1 VGVGVG
7 EGWEAG
13 AGGWAA
19 GAGGGGRAAARTLR
33 SRSWFDRANFGFDSS
48 SMASLTLTIPTGS
61 RIAAPARDADSCA
74 NCSSKA
80 QPCFAMANHPPGA
93 QTRPNH
99 EAPSAERTARRP
111 RRGLHAQAAA
121 RPDEQWE
128 VWGSAVETVALVG
141 AAALERAR
149 PSE

>member
-1 VGVGVG
+1 MGC
-7 EGWEAG
+7 
-13 AGGWAA
+13 GGWVWVWGGRLA
-19 GAGGGGRAAARTLR
+19 GSGGGGGGRGAAARTLR

-80 QPCFAMANHPPGA
+80 QPCFAMANHPPGP

-99 EAPSAERTARRP
+99 EAPSAERAASKC
-111 RRGLHAQAAA
+111 LHAEAA
-121 RPDEQWE
+121 RPRADEHWA
-128 VWGSAVETVALVG
+128 VWGSA
-141 AAALERAR
+141 
-149 PSE
+149 